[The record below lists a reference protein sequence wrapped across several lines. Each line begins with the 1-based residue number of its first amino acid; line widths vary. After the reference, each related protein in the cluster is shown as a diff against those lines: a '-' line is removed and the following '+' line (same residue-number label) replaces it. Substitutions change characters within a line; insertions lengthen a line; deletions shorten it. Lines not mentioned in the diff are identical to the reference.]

1 MQAGD
6 VVKFHLHLHR
16 LGGWVLFIAMY
27 PSQRFYEVSNKVTQ
41 YIVLGY
47 QIIAVIVFAAGL
59 FIGNNW
65 LKTPFLGGFF
75 EHTMVLNGSKSQ
87 DTDHQWA
94 MYAKGFQLGDQLKSV
109 NGTPITNSTE
119 LKNILAP
126 LSAGQTVSVE
136 ILTAHGETKTADIS
150 LSDFPATDRIAYFIL
165 PTILSLTFLIVSL
178 WIFGLRRTEAAGRAF
193 SIFTSSLAIV
203 TGGLFDLYTSHTF
216 TFTYIWTMAIAL
228 AGGALIDLGL
238 VFPQEALFVIRRP
251 YLRWVGYFVSL
262 ILAFR
267 AFGYLFNFDHPQAYL
282 NAWFVIYGFTGL
294 SALFYFGVL
303 GYHAALSYS
312 PVVKSQA
319 RTILFGTVLA
329 FGPVVVWLLGTALYR
344 AVNPNAII
352 QGFNPFL
359 LLFMIVFPLVNGFVI
374 LRFRLLRTDYWM
386 RQSLVYALLTVFVVV
401 AYGLVASGLGVIV
414 SIQMN
419 NPFLIAG
426 LVFLIAVFLDP
437 LRTRL
442 QIWVDSTFFRGQRAY
457 DDRMRAFSHQL
468 TRALD
473 LHTIGRTLREQI
485 ESSLMPDR
493 IHIYTYDLLND
504 QYAALANGNGRP
516 TSDIRFA
523 SNSTLAQYFQKENI
537 ALYLD
542 TINPPTILKADEARL
557 SLLGARLFVGLRGEN
572 RPVGWLALGAPLSG
586 TAYTPKDLDFLDS
599 LADQASVAISRV
611 QTVVNLERRVQE
623 MNALTRVSQGV
634 NVTLTFD
641 DVLELIFAQTTQ
653 IIPSSY
659 FHITLYN
666 KAANYFYYGFRVDDK
681 ERLTSLENQPLPTN
695 LGLGQEIIRKGRPI
709 ITQDYARECQARNI
723 TPSSQGV
730 YAWMSVPLNS
740 DAETIGAL
748 SVGSTDPTV
757 TYTRAQLD
765 LLQAVANQTVGAIV
779 RARLLQ
785 ETQKRAYQLATLNEI
800 TRQLTSTLEQE
811 PLLQNILE
819 QAVSILNCEAG
830 TLFLKDDQS
839 DDLFFRVTVGPVASN
854 LLNQRLPAGT
864 GIVGRAVQARA
875 PMIENDAQRSVMRNN
890 VEIDK
895 QTGFYPRSLLAVPMM
910 IKDRVLGVI
919 EVINRR
925 DGLPFVV
932 DDQNILTAFAGQAA
946 VAMENARL
954 LALTDQELEARIEEL
969 QVMGRIVRE
978 LNASLEVDRAM
989 RITLE
994 WAMRQSSAE
1003 AGLIGV
1009 VEEGHLRLMAHQGY
1023 DEVFADQSNVQLP
1036 LDLPTIH
1043 AAVESGQ
1050 SNQVSLLVAGQ
1061 AGILPSAHTQI
1072 IIPIRREVQVIGLII
1087 LESTSDSQVNLAF
1100 LNRLSD
1106 NAAIAISN
1114 AQLFAEVQRANLAK
1128 SEFVSF
1134 VAHELKNPMTSIK
1147 GYSELLAAGSVGVIN
1162 EMQANFLSTIRANVQ
1177 RMSALVS
1184 DLNDNAKIEAVQL
1197 RLDYKPVNIDDV
1209 VDEVIRSTKRQVDDK
1224 KQAIELHVPEKLPNV
1239 WADQT
1244 RIGQVLTN
1252 LVSNA
1257 HKYTPEGGKILL
1269 GAEVTSNQWDPGGA
1283 KEVVHLWVKD
1293 NGIGISIEDQ
1303 AKIFQ
1308 KFFRSDDSK
1317 AREAPGTGL
1326 GLNITKS
1333 LVEMQGGRIWFDS
1346 EFRHGTTFHFTVP
1359 IAEG

>member
-1 MQAGD
+1 
-6 VVKFHLHLHR
+6 
-16 LGGWVLFIAMY
+16 MY

-47 QIIAVIVFAAGL
+47 QAVAVIVFVAGL
-59 FIGNNW
+59 YFSYGW
-65 LKTPFLGGFF
+65 LKNPFIGGFF
-75 EHTMVLNGSKSQ
+75 EHTLVLNGSDSHDGGK
-87 DTDHQWA
+87 QWEL
-94 MYAKGFQLGDQLKSV
+94 YAQGFGVGDQLLSVDGKSV
-109 NGTPITNSTE
+109 SSSND
-119 LKNILAP
+119 LKNILA
-126 LSAGQTVSVE
+126 SAFVGQTVSLE
-136 ILTAHGETKTADIS
+136 IRTTSGEIKTTDVTLQSFSFAD
-150 LSDFPATDRIAYFIL
+150 RVAYYIL
-165 PTILSLTFLIVSL
+165 PAFLGLVFLVVSL
-178 WIFGLRRTEAAGRAF
+178 WIFGLRRSEPAGRAF
-193 SIFTSSLAIV
+193 SMLTSSLAIV
-203 TGGLFDLYTSHTF
+203 IGSLFELYTSHH
-216 TFTYIWTMAIAL
+216 FTYLWILAIGIT
-228 AGGALIDLGL
+228 GGAFIDLALG
-238 VFPQEALFVIRRP
+238 FPQEVRFVVGRP
-251 YLRWVGYFVSL
+251 HLRWIGYLVGVIIAVST
-262 ILAFR
+262 
-267 AFGYLFNFDHPQAYL
+267 FGTLFNFKDPTAYI
-282 NAWFVIYGFTGL
+282 NAWGMVYEFAGV
-294 SALFYFGVL
+294 SALFYFGSL
-303 GYHAALSYS
+303 LYQAITSYS
-312 PVVKSQA
+312 PVVKSQS
-319 RTILFGTVLA
+319 RTILIGSLFA
-329 FGPVVVWLLGTALYR
+329 FGPTVIWILIAR
-344 AVNPNAII
+344 
-352 QGFNPFL
+352 QSFNPYLFL
-359 LLFMIVFPLVNGFVI
+359 WMIIFPLVNGYVI
-374 LRFRLLRTDYWM
+374 MRFRLLRTDYWM

-414 SIQMN
+414 SVQMN

-426 LVFLIAVFLDP
+426 LVFLIAIFLDP

-457 DDRMRAFSHQL
+457 DDRMRTFSHEL

-473 LHTIGRTLREQI
+473 LNTIGRTLREQI

-542 TINPPTILKADEARL
+542 TINPPSILKADEARL
-557 SLLGARLFVGLRGEN
+557 ALLGARLFVGLRGEN
-572 RPVGWLALGAPLSG
+572 KPVGWLALGSPLSG
-586 TAYTPKDLDFLDS
+586 VAYTPKDLDFLDN

-623 MNALTRVSQGV
+623 MNALSRVSQGV
-634 NVTLTFD
+634 NITLTFD

-653 IIPSSY
+653 IIPASY

-666 KAANYFYYGFRVDDK
+666 KAANYFYYGFRVDGD
-681 ERLTSLENQPLPTN
+681 ERMVSYENQPLPTN
-695 LGLGQEIIRKGRPI
+695 LGLGQEIIRKGRSI
-709 ITQDYARECQARNI
+709 ITQDYARECQVRNI
-723 TPSSQGV
+723 TPSAQDI
-730 YAWMSVPLNS
+730 YAWMGVPLNS
-740 DAETIGAL
+740 DTETIGAL
-748 SVGSTDPTV
+748 SVGSPDATV

-765 LLQAVANQTVGAIV
+765 LLQRVADQTVGAIV

-785 ETQKRAYQLATLNEI
+785 ETQQRAYQLATLNEI

-839 DDLFFRVTVGPVASN
+839 DDLIFRVTVGPVAGN
-854 LLNQRLPAGT
+854 LLGQRLPAGT
-864 GIVGRAVQARA
+864 GIVGRSVQARA
-875 PMIENDAQRSVMRNN
+875 PMIENDAQRSVVRNN
-890 VEIDK
+890 VETDK
-895 QTGFYPRSLLAVPMM
+895 QTGFTSRSLLAVPMM

-925 DGLPFVV
+925 DGLPFVA

-1009 VEEGHLRLMAHQGY
+1009 VEDEHLRLMAHQGY
-1023 DEVFADQSNVQLP
+1023 EDVFADQSNVQLP
-1036 LDLPTIH
+1036 LDMPTIR
-1043 AAVESGQ
+1043 AAIDSGQ
-1050 SNQVSLLVAGQ
+1050 SNQISLLVAGQ
-1061 AGILPSAHTQI
+1061 AGILPSAHTQV

-1087 LESTSDSQVNLAF
+1087 LESTSDSQGNLAF

-1147 GYSELLAAGSVGVIN
+1147 GYSELLAAGSVGTIN
-1162 EMQANFLSTIRANVQ
+1162 EMQANFLGTIRANVQ

-1184 DLNDNAKIEAVQL
+1184 DLNDNAKIEAGQL
-1197 RLDYKPVNIDDV
+1197 RLDYKPVNVDDV

-1244 RIGQVLTN
+1244 RVGQVLTN

-1269 GAEVTSNQWDPGGA
+1269 GAEVTSNQWDPAGA